1 MDYLN
6 IKLLL
11 TVNIITNYQSIQS
24 IVHCTVYITLHCRKL
39 SPDYI
44 AKKTLSHFT
53 GKLLLAISHS
63 LAMKLLNITT
73 VDISQNVFVKV
84 NNIQ

>member
-6 IKLLL
+6 IKLLR
-11 TVNIITNYQSIQS
+11 TVNICTNYQSIQS
-24 IVHCTVYITLHCRKL
+24 IVHLTVYITLHCRKL

-44 AKKTLSHFT
+44 AKKNAIAFY
-53 GKLLLAISHS
+53 GKLQLAISHS
-63 LAMKLLNITT
+63 LAIKILNITT
-73 VDISQNVFVKV
+73 VDQSQNVFVEV